1 MILRRHPP
9 KGTPPST
16 NDALMSHH
24 GIGTPKKAQ
33 LTRRP
38 IKLAIAIACVG
49 AIGITGIT
57 AMSAHANV
65 FDSLLKILLPFY
77 EPNPKS
83 DIEEEAE
90 YMADTEIIEPPDAQP
105 DLGDEA
111 MGDAQ
116 AAIPVPNLP
125 TVLLDDTLIADD
137 IEPMLDTPDLYAL
150 MDAEFAADRGDIAR
164 ALTIYKAESFKQNA
178 TSVFERAL
186 SLSIEFETPDKSLAF
201 ATAWQDSNPE
211 HIPAWFYVAHLALK
225 AGEYDQA
232 ASMISTILHYDPRSD
247 LGQILTGIIPPNA
260 DDKRA
265 LLYALQ
271 GLRQDNASVAVLR
284 AGILMGL
291 EDYAAARLHVNQ
303 ALKSEPDNLAFIT
316 LKLNILRADQRM
328 DELWSY
334 LHQMRK
340 KLPKEKE
347 LYLYEARYLIET
359 GDLTQAWDLLA
370 QAVKHT
376 QDNDIRLLAGLVGL
390 DGGRYREAIDMLMP
404 LTELPDLK
412 SQAHYYLGIGYE
424 RLGDIQQARSHFE
437 KVNHYEHMLDASR
450 KVVGFYL
457 AENDTAAAIK
467 TLVRLRDEFENY
479 ATDSY
484 ILQAEIYLR
493 QGDKQK
499 AKDLLTIANRE
510 YPDDD
515 RLLYASFQLLE
526 AELDYNDKR
535 QAIDRLLQLADY
547 NPYYQLADAKLRLS
561 ENPTDAKALDIA
573 RTISNI
579 SFDHPDY
586 DSQLQLDALLVL
598 ANHALSQGDFAAV
611 IDHLKAPYEVSPR
624 LDVGITLLRA
634 YQGINDQ
641 TAMAQLLADLQARFG
656 GNDAATGDSQIY

>member
-1 MILRRHPP
+1 MVMKLRRHPP
-9 KGTPPST
+9 KGTLSDIG
-16 NDALMSHH
+16 DALLSHH
-24 GIGTPKKAQ
+24 GISSPKKQ
-33 LTRRP
+33 RRA
-38 IKLAIAIACVG
+38 IKLGIAIACVG
-49 AIGITGIT
+49 AIGMTGIGVN
-57 AMSAHANV
+57 SAQANV
-65 FDSLLKILLPFY
+65 FDPLLKILLPFY
-77 EPNPKS
+77 KPEPKS
-83 DIEEEAE
+83 DVDEEAK
-90 YMADTEIIEPPDAQP
+90 YMADTEIAEPPPSTP
-105 DLGDEA
+105 DLIDEPN
-111 MGDAQ
+111 DAHNSS
-116 AAIPVPNLP
+116 PLPNLP
-125 TVLLDDTLIADD
+125 AVLLDDALIADD

-150 MDAEFAADRGDIAR
+150 MDAEFSADRGDIAR
-164 ALTIYKAESFKQNA
+164 ALTIYKAESLKQNA

-211 HIPAWFYVAHLALK
+211 HIPAWFYVTHLALK

-247 LGQILTGIIPPNA
+247 LGQILTGIIPPSA
-260 DDKRA
+260 ADKRA

-303 ALKSEPDNLAFIT
+303 ALKSEPNNLAFIT

-328 DELWSY
+328 DELWQY

-340 KLPKEKE
+340 KLPKETE

-359 GDLTQAWDLLA
+359 GDLTGAWNLLT
-370 QAVKHT
+370 QAVKNT
-376 QDNDIRLLAGLVGL
+376 QDKDIRLLAGLVGL
-390 DGGRYREAIDMLMP
+390 DSGRYSDAIDMLMP

-412 SQAHYYLGIGYE
+412 SQAHYYIGIGYE
-424 RLGDIQQARSHFE
+424 RLGDIQHARSHFE
-437 KVNHYEHMLDASR
+437 KVNDYEHMLDASS

-493 QGDKQK
+493 QGDQQK

-510 YPDDD
+510 HPDDD
-515 RLLYASFQLLE
+515 RLLYASYQLLE
-526 AELDYNDKR
+526 AELDANDKR
-535 QAIDRLLQLADY
+535 QAIDRLLTIADY

-561 ENPTDAKALDIA
+561 ENPTDVQALNIA
-573 RTISNI
+573 RNISNI

-598 ANHALSQGDFAAV
+598 ANHALSQGDFDAV
-611 IDHLKAPYEVSPR
+611 IDYLQAPYEVSPR

-641 TAMAQLLADLQARFG
+641 VAMAQLLADLQTRFG
-656 GNDAATGDSQIY
+656 GSDAATGDSQIY

>member
-9 KGTPPST
+9 KGTPPSAD
-16 NDALMSHH
+16 DALMSHH

-77 EPNPKS
+77 EPNPKA
-83 DIEEEAE
+83 DIAAEAE

-105 DLGDEA
+105 DLGDEVL
-111 MGDAQ
+111 GDAQ

-265 LLYALQ
+265 LFYALQ
-271 GLRQDNASVAVLR
+271 ELRQDNASVAVLR

-291 EDYAAARLHVNQ
+291 GDYAAARLHVNQ
-303 ALKSEPDNLAFIT
+303 ALK
-316 LKLNILRADQRM
+316 KRA
-328 DELWSY
+328 
-334 LHQMRK
+334 
-340 KLPKEKE
+340 
-347 LYLYEARYLIET
+347 
-359 GDLTQAWDLLA
+359 
-370 QAVKHT
+370 
-376 QDNDIRLLAGLVGL
+376 
-390 DGGRYREAIDMLMP
+390 
-404 LTELPDLK
+404 
-412 SQAHYYLGIGYE
+412 
-424 RLGDIQQARSHFE
+424 
-437 KVNHYEHMLDASR
+437 
-450 KVVGFYL
+450 
-457 AENDTAAAIK
+457 
-467 TLVRLRDEFENY
+467 
-479 ATDSY
+479 
-484 ILQAEIYLR
+484 
-493 QGDKQK
+493 
-499 AKDLLTIANRE
+499 
-510 YPDDD
+510 
-515 RLLYASFQLLE
+515 
-526 AELDYNDKR
+526 
-535 QAIDRLLQLADY
+535 
-547 NPYYQLADAKLRLS
+547 
-561 ENPTDAKALDIA
+561 
-573 RTISNI
+573 
-579 SFDHPDY
+579 
-586 DSQLQLDALLVL
+586 
-598 ANHALSQGDFAAV
+598 
-611 IDHLKAPYEVSPR
+611 
-624 LDVGITLLRA
+624 
-634 YQGINDQ
+634 
-641 TAMAQLLADLQARFG
+641 
-656 GNDAATGDSQIY
+656 

>member
-1 MILRRHPP
+1 
-9 KGTPPST
+9 
-16 NDALMSHH
+16 
-24 GIGTPKKAQ
+24 
-33 LTRRP
+33 
-38 IKLAIAIACVG
+38 
-49 AIGITGIT
+49 
-57 AMSAHANV
+57 
-65 FDSLLKILLPFY
+65 
-77 EPNPKS
+77 
-83 DIEEEAE
+83 
-90 YMADTEIIEPPDAQP
+90 
-105 DLGDEA
+105 
-111 MGDAQ
+111 
-116 AAIPVPNLP
+116 
-125 TVLLDDTLIADD
+125 
-137 IEPMLDTPDLYAL
+137 
-150 MDAEFAADRGDIAR
+150 
-164 ALTIYKAESFKQNA
+164 
-178 TSVFERAL
+178 
-186 SLSIEFETPDKSLAF
+186 
-201 ATAWQDSNPE
+201 
-211 HIPAWFYVAHLALK
+211 
-225 AGEYDQA
+225 
-232 ASMISTILHYDPRSD
+232 
-247 LGQILTGIIPPNA
+247 
-260 DDKRA
+260 
-265 LLYALQ
+265 
-271 GLRQDNASVAVLR
+271 
-284 AGILMGL
+284 
-291 EDYAAARLHVNQ
+291 
-303 ALKSEPDNLAFIT
+303 
-316 LKLNILRADQRM
+316 M

-370 QAVKHT
+370 QAVKNT
-376 QDNDIRLLAGLVGL
+376 QDKDIRLLAGLVGL
-390 DGGRYREAIDMLMP
+390 DSGRYREAIDMLMP

-424 RLGDIQQARSHFE
+424 RLGDIQNARSHFE

-526 AELDYNDKR
+526 AELDHNDKR

-573 RTISNI
+573 QTISNI

-611 IDHLKAPYEVSPR
+611 IDHLQAPYEVSPR